1 MNILVILCFVIWIYF
16 ISVLHRGNL
25 NYFKFIWGS
34 VGLFIFMMIFFQ
46 PIASEILTELVS
58 SSAGI
63 VGRFTGLYESYHEYG
78 VIFIANKDSSISLYI
93 DYECS
98 GIIEMMAF
106 VSMVAFFQVY
116 DLGQRVIISI
126 LGCIGIFLANVV
138 RIFIICLIIF
148 LFGNNSYYFAHTFV
162 GRIVFYGL
170 SVVLYYFVFTK
181 AQIIKQKVGGFSYA
195 ENNDVS
201 VK

>member
-1 MNILVILCFVIWIYF
+1 MNILVILCFVTWIYILTVF
-16 ISVLHRGNL
+16 HRGNL
-25 NYFKFIWGS
+25 NYFKFLFGS
-34 VGLFIFMMIFFQ
+34 VGMFIFMMIFLQ
-46 PIASEILTELVS
+46 PIASKILMELVS

-63 VGRFTGLYESYHEYG
+63 AGRITGLYQSFHEYG
-78 VIFIANKDSSISLYI
+78 VIFITNKGSAISLYI

-126 LGCIGIFLANVV
+126 LGCVGIFFANVL
-138 RIFIICLIIF
+138 RIFIICSIIYF
-148 LFGNNSYYFAHTFV
+148 FGNNSYYFAHTIV
-162 GRIVFYGL
+162 GRIVFYSL
-170 SVVLYYFVFTK
+170 SVILYYYIFTK
-181 AQIIKQKVGGFSYA
+181 AQIVKQKVGGFSYA
-195 ENNDVS
+195 ENTNIH

>member
-1 MNILVILCFVIWIYF
+1 
-16 ISVLHRGNL
+16 
-25 NYFKFIWGS
+25 
-34 VGLFIFMMIFFQ
+34 MIFLQ
-46 PIASEILTELVS
+46 PIASKILMELVS

-63 VGRFTGLYESYHEYG
+63 AGRITGLYQSFHDYG
-78 VIFIANKDSSISLYI
+78 VIFIINKGSAISLYI

-126 LGCIGIFLANVV
+126 LGCVGIFFANVL
-138 RIFIICLIIF
+138 RIFIICSIIYF
-148 LFGNNSYYFAHTFV
+148 FGNNSYYFAHTIV
-162 GRIVFYGL
+162 GRIVFYSL
-170 SVVLYYFVFTK
+170 SVILYYYIFTK
-181 AQIIKQKVGGFSYA
+181 AQIVKQKVGGFSYA
-195 ENNDVS
+195 ENTNIH